1 MIFFFLFLPLKAQRE
16 CISLP
21 TYLLLS
27 KDSKIHEKKKTL
39 NCQSP
44 TNMQLF
50 QAGVLSKNV
59 FFFFVAETCFYFL
72 NWDGGGCFASGC
84 SNFSGHL
91 PGSPVLTHRGE
102 FPWAG
107 PWHLGWIKC
116 QFWCPLVHP
125 LVRGEH
131 KVISLTASQ
140 SPSFQDVTPGCWAV
154 NDRRA
159 WEGGENRWS
168 RPYNN
173 TGEIHKGK

>member
-1 MIFFFLFLPLKAQRE
+1 M
-16 CISLP
+16 
-21 TYLLLS
+21 
-27 KDSKIHEKKKTL
+27 KKK
-39 NCQSP
+39 NP
-44 TNMQLF
+44 QLSIPNKYAIISGWCF
-50 QAGVLSKNV
+50 KQKC

-102 FPWAG
+102 FPRAG